1 MADILIASD
10 AEWVIDEI
18 RSALGTDDTVRTVG
32 EGRLVRPTVEQR
44 QPDLAIVD
52 FQIGSMGGMAV
63 AIDLRLEAGAGR
75 IDHVP
80 VLLLLDRRPDVFLA
94 RRSQVDGW
102 LVKPLDPI
110 RTRTAIRTLLDGGQ
124 FHDPSHLPV
133 GAAEG

>member
-1 MADILIASD
+1 VADILIASD

-18 RSALGTDDTVRTVG
+18 RSALGTGDTVRTVS
-32 EGRLVRPTVEQR
+32 EGRLVRPTVEER
-44 QPDLAIVD
+44 QPDLAVVD

-75 IDHVP
+75 IDPVP

-110 RTRTAIRTLLDGGQ
+110 RTRTAIRTLLAGGQ
-124 FHDPSHLPV
+124 FHDASHLPV
-133 GAAEG
+133 GVSEA